1 MSSYISSY
9 AISTALR
16 QSILSEQSSLAQAQQ
31 EVSTGTF
38 ADVGLA
44 LGEDVGQDIDLRS
57 QESALQT
64 YTTTNNLAA
73 TNLSTTQ
80 NVLTDFQTTAKNL
93 LEDLTGATNQNGA
106 GASLQQE
113 AQSALQDL
121 ISGLNTSSS
130 GNYLFAGT
138 NTAVAPI
145 TDYNAAGSANQTAFN
160 SAFSSYFG
168 FSQSDSTDVANITPS
183 QMQGFLSSQLPSLF
197 QGSNWTSD
205 WSSASNTLTTT
216 DISPSQS
223 INTSVSANNPAFQ
236 DLAQAYTM
244 LANVGTENLSNST
257 LQTVITSAES
267 LLNTGISGLT
277 GVQATVG
284 VAQND
289 ITSANNQMSVEMN
302 VLNTQIGNL
311 EGVNPY
317 DASTEVTNLQTQI
330 ETSYE
335 LTSQLSQMSLVKYL

>member
-9 AISTALR
+9 SLSTALR
-16 QSILSEQSSLAQAQQ
+16 QSILSEQTQLAQAQQ
-31 EVSTGTF
+31 EVSTGDY

-44 LGEDVGQDIDLRS
+44 LGADVGQDIDLRS
-57 QESALQT
+57 EESALQT

-73 TNLSTTQ
+73 TNLSSTQ
-80 NVLTDFQTTAKNL
+80 NALTDFQTTAKNL
-93 LEDLTGATNQNGA
+93 LDDLTGASTQNGA

-113 AQSALQDL
+113 AQSALEDL
-121 ISGLNTSSS
+121 ISGLNTNS
-130 GNYLFAGT
+130 GGSYLFAGT
-138 NTAVAPI
+138 NTSVAPI
-145 TDYNAAGSANQTAFN
+145 TDYNASGAANQTAVN

-183 QMQGFLSSQLPSLF
+183 QMQGFLSSQFSPLF
-197 QGSNWTSD
+197 QGTDWTSD
-205 WSSASNTLTTT
+205 WSSASDTSTTT
-216 DISPSQS
+216 QISPSQT
-223 INTSVSANNPAFQ
+223 IDTSVSANNPAFQ

-244 LANVGTENLSNST
+244 LASVGTQNLSSSA
-257 LQTVITSAES
+257 LQTVITNAES
-267 LLNTGISGLT
+267 LLNTGITGLT
-277 GVQATVG
+277 NVQSSVG
-284 VAQND
+284 VAQSA
-289 ITSANNQMSVEMN
+289 ITSTNNQMSVEMN